1 MPRTICC
8 VTLLWILSWFITSQ
22 AASFDCLKAT
32 TKIEKL
38 ICSDP
43 ELSKLDEIL
52 SRTYKTAIAASTS
65 KHTVKL
71 WQQTWLFSVREP
83 CNNIECLKEAYLSQI
98 DEMNEYTE
106 ANSAGSVFTGS
117 YERYYHGK
125 PDKHSAT
132 IDVLELKNMRVR
144 IIGDAIWVGNPDTGN
159 VNTGEINGLSQIV
172 GNKVHFQDPIS
183 DTCILD
189 ITFAENALAVVDE
202 KMECGGL
209 NVTFE
214 GQYRKIIHEK

>member
-1 MPRTICC
+1 MPRTICF
-8 VTLLWILSWFITSQ
+8 VTLLWILSGFITSQ

-32 TKIEKL
+32 TKTEKL

-43 ELSKLDEIL
+43 ELSKLDEL
-52 SRTYKTAIAASTS
+52 LFRTYKTAMAVSTS
-65 KHTVKL
+65 KNTVKL
-71 WQQTWLFSVREP
+71 WQQTWLFSVRGS
-83 CNNIECLKEAYLSQI
+83 CNNADCLKKVYSSQI
-98 DEMNEYTE
+98 DEMKEYTK
-106 ANSAGSVFTGS
+106 ANSAGSLFTGL
-117 YERYYHGK
+117 YERYFSGK

-172 GNKVHFQDPIS
+172 ENKVHFQDPIS
-183 DTCILD
+183 ETCNLD
-189 ITFAENALAVVDE
+189 ITFSENALTVVDQ

-214 GQYRKIIHEK
+214 GEYRKIIHQQ